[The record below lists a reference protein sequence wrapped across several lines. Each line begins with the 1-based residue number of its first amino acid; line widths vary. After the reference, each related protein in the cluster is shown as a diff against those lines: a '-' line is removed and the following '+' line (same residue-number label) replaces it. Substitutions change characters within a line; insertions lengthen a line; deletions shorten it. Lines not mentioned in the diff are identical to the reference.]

1 MKKVT
6 LITVAIIT
14 LSMILVG
21 CGEEQVSDA
30 ISQAQANGVSEER
43 IEQELQRNGI
53 SRPAGMNLVGDTV
66 TIGNWEM
73 TVNSWRIGQAV
84 YRADSTYVFVSVTAT
99 NNGSNVAQFITFGG
113 THNRDVWVRYDNNAR
128 FMADA
133 IGAAVEVNPMT
144 SITNELRFPVANRA
158 VQSDGLLTLEFDF
171 HNGSATFLLRDP
183 NNVTTAYQSNVVTTN
198 NNLCEIGQQLVGNTW
213 EGTMRTLTFNA
224 DGTGYAEHPLLP
236 GGFNWSVNGFRIV
249 VDYHDH
255 DVVTEYQIDDIS
267 TNHLSVSFLF
277 DGTIF
282 GDDFT
287 R

>member
-1 MKKVT
+1 
-6 LITVAIIT
+6 
-14 LSMILVG
+14 MILVG
-21 CGEEQVSDA
+21 CGENEVNDA
-30 ISQAQANGVSEER
+30 ISQAQQNGVSEER
-43 IEQELQRNGI
+43 IDEALAANGI
-53 SRPAGMNLVGDTV
+53 SRPSGMNLVGDTV

-73 TVNSWRIGQAV
+73 TVNSWRIGQAA
-84 YRADSTYVFVSVTAT
+84 YRADSTYLFVNVTAT

-113 THNRDVWVRYDNNAR
+113 THNRDVWVRYDNSAS

-144 SITNELRFPVANRA
+144 SVTNELRFPVANRA

-183 NNVTTAYQSNVVTTN
+183 NAVTAFIQDPVTSN
-198 NNLCEIGQQLVGNTW
+198 NNALCEIGQQLVGSTW
-213 EGTMRTLTFNA
+213 EGTMRTLTFNP

-236 GGFNWSVNGFRIV
+236 GGFNWSVNGLRIV

-255 DVVTEYQIDDIS
+255 DVVTEYQIDNIS
-267 TNHLSVSFLF
+267 MNHLSVSFLF